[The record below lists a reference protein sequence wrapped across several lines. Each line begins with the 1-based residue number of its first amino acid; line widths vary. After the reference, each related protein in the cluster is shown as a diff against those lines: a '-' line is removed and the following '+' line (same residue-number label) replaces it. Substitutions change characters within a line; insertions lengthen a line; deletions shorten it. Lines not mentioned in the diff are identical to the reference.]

1 MMEIE
6 SYCKKDVLDQV
17 AIHDNKVAGTSGHN
31 KNMKNLVAYEI
42 LMFTIEDR
50 KL

>member
-1 MMEIE
+1 MESDAE
-6 SYCKKDVLDQV
+6 WKTDELDQV

-31 KNMKNLVAYEI
+31 KKMKNLVASEI